1 MNDSK
6 NQTIA
11 KSDKGEGNNSKDFDQ
26 DHFDTYPNL
35 PDSWVMNNTVVCDLL
50 KD

>member
-26 DHFDTYPNL
+26 DHFDIYPDL
-35 PDSWVMNNTVVCDLL
+35 PDSCVMNNAGVCDLL
-50 KD
+50 ED